1 MYFVYILRCAD
12 GSLYTGITTNL
23 SRRLSEH
30 NSINSDSKYT
40 RTRRPVRIAYSLRM
54 AGRSE
59 ALKEEARIKS
69 LSKLQKELLINS

>member
-40 RTRRPVRIAYSLRM
+40 RTRRPVRIAYSLMM